1 MQAIL
6 SVKDLNID
14 IVSDAGTAC
23 VLDGVSFELGAGEI
37 LGVVGESGCGKSMM
51 GLSLLGLLPRGGR
64 VTGGSAVFDGK
75 DLCSMDEEAL
85 DDIRGKEIAMVFQDA
100 PAGLDPVYTVKDQL
114 CESILAHEKLSR
126 PALQTRVRELLET
139 VGLPDTAVM
148 KKYPHTLSGGQR
160 QRVMIAMALACRP
173 RVLIA
178 DEPTTALDVT
188 IQAQIMALL
197 RRLQREQGMS
207 MMLITH
213 DIGLVAQM
221 SDRILVMYAG
231 QIVES
236 APTKVLFSSPAH
248 PYTRALLASVPHAD
262 GAEEQ
267 LSGISGTVPEQYGS
281 MSGCR
286 FRTRCPYAVDACERK
301 QAMQTVADG
310 HTVRCC
316 RCFGE
321 GAMA

>member
-1 MQAIL
+1 
-6 SVKDLNID
+6 
-14 IVSDAGTAC
+14 
-23 VLDGVSFELGAGEI
+23 
-37 LGVVGESGCGKSMM
+37 
-51 GLSLLGLLPRGGR
+51 
-64 VTGGSAVFDGK
+64 
-75 DLCSMDEEAL
+75 
-85 DDIRGKEIAMVFQDA
+85 
-100 PAGLDPVYTVKDQL
+100 
-114 CESILAHEKLSR
+114 
-126 PALQTRVRELLET
+126 
-139 VGLPDTAVM
+139 
-148 KKYPHTLSGGQR
+148 
-160 QRVMIAMALACRP
+160 
-173 RVLIA
+173 
-178 DEPTTALDVT
+178 
-188 IQAQIMALL
+188 
-197 RRLQREQGMS
+197 